1 MRVCTAFNR
10 ILSLPGAGVA
20 SVEFSDEGLV
30 IGLRRSRRRKL
41 LCPCGA
47 KTWAR
52 YDGSRRRWRHLDFGA
67 CRVFVVADVFRI
79 NCRGCGRV
87 RTEQVPWARP
97 NARHTRDFDDVVGW
111 LAQRADKTTVATLL
125 RCSWEAVDN
134 ITKRLVDEQLDDS
147 RLDDLYHIGVDEIS
161 YKRGHRY
168 LTIVADH
175 DSGKVVWTATDRK
188 KESFGSF
195 FDALGDERVKQIQA
209 ITLDASSIYQP
220 IARAHAP
227 QATLCVDPFHVI
239 KWCNEALDSFYRAQP
254 APLPVFDKSYSNYTN
269 PAWKRMRFALRTGAE
284 NLDKDRRAMLNELRR
299 HNYRLYRAWELKEG
313 LRALYRD
320 VNPEDAAAYLRRWC
334 ASAIRSKITPF
345 HNLVRRIHKHFNAII
360 AAIRLGL
367 SNSRLEG
374 INAKIRV
381 IQRRG
386 YGHPTA
392 ESLMAMIHL
401 CLGGINLTLPTQ
413 R

>member
-10 ILSLPGAGVA
+10 ILALPGAAVT
-20 SVEFSDEGLV
+20 SVEFTDQGLV
-30 IGLRRSRRRKL
+30 VGLRRSRRRKL
-41 LCPCGA
+41 VCPCGS

-52 YDGSRRRWRHLDFGA
+52 YDSSRRRWRHLDFGA
-67 CRVFVVADVFRI
+67 TRVFVEADVFRLD
-79 NCRGCGRV
+79 CRDCGRV

-97 NARHTRDFDDVVGW
+97 GARHTRDFEDVVGW
-111 LAQRADKTTVATLL
+111 LAQRTDKTTVARLL

-134 ITKRLVDEQLDDS
+134 IAKRLVAEHLDDH
-147 RLDDLYHIGVDEIS
+147 RLDGLRRIGVDEIS

-175 DSGKVVWTATDRK
+175 DTGKVVWAAKDRSK
-188 KESFGSF
+188 EGFESFFG
-195 FDALGDERVKQIQA
+195 ALGEDRAVAIEA
-209 ITLDASSIYQP
+209 ITLDASSIYGAV
-220 IARAHAP
+220 ARQRAP

-239 KWCNEALDSFYRAQP
+239 QWCNEALDSFYRAQP
-254 APLPVFDKSYSNYTN
+254 GPPPEQLPDHHFTIRS
-269 PAWKRMRFALRTGAE
+269 WRRMRFALRTGAE
-284 NLDKDRRAMLNELRR
+284 NLDDGKRALVNSMRRL
-299 HNYRLYRAWELKEG
+299 NYRLFRAWELKEA
-313 LRALYRD
+313 LRELYRSIDPD
-320 VNPEDAAAYLRRWC
+320 VAASYLKRWC
-334 ASAIRSKITPF
+334 YSADRSKIPAFKT
-345 HNLVRRIHKHFNAII
+345 LARRLRKHSNAIV
-360 AAIRLGL
+360 AAIQLGL

-392 ESLMAMIHL
+392 ESLIAMIYL
-401 CLGGINLTLPTQ
+401 CLAGIEITLPTQ